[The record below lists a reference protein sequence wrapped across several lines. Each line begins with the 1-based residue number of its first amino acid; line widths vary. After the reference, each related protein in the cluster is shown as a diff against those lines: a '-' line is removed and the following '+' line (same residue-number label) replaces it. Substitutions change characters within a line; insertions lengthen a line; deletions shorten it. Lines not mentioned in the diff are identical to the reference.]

1 MLGKGLELNGEL
13 CSIGVAKD
21 ALYQSAEDDRIIFD
35 LLIDERLRGE
45 WGFFVSEKKLTDTF
59 LPTTA
64 GYSGRIID
72 NDEQIFSTALFSTK
86 FHYISAFR
94 NGPLQSYEKDTSGV
108 EIFNQMSRKDGRC
121 ELVAHYLDY
130 FKNKPISDSALRFNS
145 EGPDNLLY
153 QVSQWLRTISPGINV
168 QVESFESS
176 FKLNY
181 NYTRGEQRTPTD
193 YFKATNIGFGISYA
207 LPIIVAALHMPK
219 DSIIL
224 IENPESHI
232 HPDGQAQ
239 LMELICKAAATG
251 VQFIIETHSD
261 HIVNGLL
268 VAVKKG
274 IIKPEQSSVYFFG
287 KDTASHATQAVE
299 LPVLPGGKIRR
310 PPEGFFDRIDK
321 DMKTLMGF

>member
-1 MLGKGLELNGEL
+1 
-13 CSIGVAKD
+13 
-21 ALYQSAEDDRIIFD
+21 
-35 LLIDERLRGE
+35 
-45 WGFFVSEKKLTDTF
+45 
-59 LPTTA
+59 
-64 GYSGRIID
+64 
-72 NDEQIFSTALFSTK
+72 
-86 FHYISAFR
+86 
-94 NGPLQSYEKDTSGV
+94 V